1 MKEYISTAALF
12 WESSDIWPSF
22 KNLDFCADN
31 QNLLVK
37 VKAAMFGKALHRAIT
52 VGHPKIKP
60 PCVLGSLLV
69 GDTLN
74 DTAGIPQ
81 GSRVVVNPHATNNN
95 SELSIFPGA
104 MSQIVEISG
113 AIEKGVFIIPPAVD
127 YYSAVYCE
135 LIACAIQ
142 SIKKISKSKK
152 LIIIGCGLM
161 ALIQIQVA
169 KLFGIETVCCIYNHS
184 CREHLITEFGGIPI
198 RYSDDHSVLRA
209 KLEPFIDNNAVAII
223 DSAGSATSAQLLF
236 TLGFV
241 NCEIILFAGYRIGAS
256 IPLDLNWIHYNNIDI
271 SGCYHFDNEC
281 FEEAIGYLEKSV
293 VKIAPLITN
302 TIHWTNFNSI
312 IAKLSSSES
321 ISNIVVF

>member
-1 MKEYISTAALF
+1 MKKKISTAALF
-12 WESSDIWPSF
+12 WESSEIWPSF
-22 KNLDFCADN
+22 KSLNFYADN
-31 QNLLVK
+31 QNLLIK

-60 PCVLGSLLV
+60 PCYLGSLLV

-95 SELSIFPGA
+95 SKLSIYPGA
-104 MSQIVEISG
+104 MSQVVEISG
-113 AIEKGVFIIPPAVD
+113 AIEKGVFIIPPGVD

-169 KLFGIETVCCIYNHS
+169 KLFGIETVCCIYNHN
-184 CREHLITEFGGIPI
+184 CRAQLISEFGGIPI
-198 RYSDDHSVLRA
+198 CYTDDYSALRA
-209 KLEPFIDNNAVAII
+209 KLESFIDNNAVAII
-223 DSAGSATSAQLLF
+223 DSAGSTTSAQLLF
-236 TLGFV
+236 SLGFV
-241 NCEIILFAGYRIGAS
+241 NCEIILFAGYRIGTS
-256 IPLDLNWIHYNNIDI
+256 IPVDLNWIHYNNIDI
-271 SGCYHFDNEC
+271 VGCYHFDNEC
-281 FEEAIGYLEKSV
+281 FVEAIGYLENGAV
-293 VKIAPLITN
+293 DIAPLITN

-312 IAKLSSSES
+312 IEKFSSIDS